1 LNIPNFISLG
11 RLLMVPVVV
20 WAILDDRM
28 ALAFWIFVGAGLS
41 DAVDGFLARRMSC
54 ISVVGEFLDPLAD
67 KALLM
72 SIYVALG
79 TEGYL
84 PNWIVI
90 LVVSRDVLI
99 IGGATL
105 YQLLTG
111 NLKMTPLYI
120 SKINTV
126 VQIVLAGFVLGSN
139 GLGVEAELPITV
151 LVLLAGVTTLVSGG
165 SYVVGWS
172 AKAASLEDRPQ

>member
-1 LNIPNFISLG
+1 VNIPNFISLA
-11 RLLMVPVVV
+11 RLLMVPIVI
-20 WAILDDRM
+20 WAILDDRLG
-28 ALAFWIFVGAGLS
+28 LAFWLFVGAGLS
-41 DAVDGFLARRMSC
+41 DAVDGFLARRLSC
-54 ISVVGEFLDPLAD
+54 ISVVGEYLDPLAD

-79 TEGYL
+79 TQGYL

-99 IGGATL
+99 IGGAML

-111 NLKMTPLYI
+111 NLKMSPLFV
-120 SKINTV
+120 SKINTL
-126 VQIVLAGFVLGSN
+126 VQILLAGLVLGSH
-139 GLGVEAELPITV
+139 GLEVEAELPIV
-151 LVLLAGVTTLVSGG
+151 ALVWLAGITTLVSGG

-172 AKAASLEDRPQ
+172 AKAASLEDSQK

>member
-1 LNIPNFISLG
+1 MNIPNFISLG
-11 RLLMVPVVV
+11 RLLLVPVVV

-28 ALAFWIFVGAGLS
+28 SLAFWLFVGAGLS
-41 DAVDGFLARRMSC
+41 DAVDGFLARRLSC
-54 ISVVGEFLDPLAD
+54 ISVVGEYLDPLAD

-72 SIYVALG
+72 SIYVTLG

-99 IGGATL
+99 IGGAVL
-105 YQLLTG
+105 YQLLTD
-111 NLKMTPLYI
+111 NLKMEPLFI

-126 VQIVLAGFVLGSN
+126 VQIVLAGIVLGSF
-139 GLGVEAELPITV
+139 GLGVEAEVYILAMV
-151 LVLLAGVTTLVSGG
+151 WLAGITTLVSGA
-165 SYVVGWS
+165 SYVVRWS
-172 AKAASLEDRPQ
+172 AKAGSMEDQQQ

>member
-1 LNIPNFISLG
+1 LNIPNFISLA
-11 RLLMVPVVV
+11 RLLMVPVVI

-41 DAVDGFLARRMSC
+41 DAIDGFLARRLSC

-72 SIYVALG
+72 SIYVTLG
-79 TEGYL
+79 AEGYL

-99 IGGATL
+99 IGGAML
-105 YQLLTG
+105 YQLITG
-111 NLKMTPLYI
+111 NLKMTPLFI

-126 VQIVLAGFVLGSN
+126 VQILLAGFVLGSHA
-139 GLGVEAELPITV
+139 LGVDAEMAIV
-151 LVLLAGVTTLVSGG
+151 ALVWLAGVTTLLSGG

-172 AKAASLEDRPQ
+172 AKAASMEDSPK

>member
-1 LNIPNFISLG
+1 MNIPNFISLA
-11 RLLMVPVVV
+11 RLLLVPVVI

-28 ALAFWIFVGAGLS
+28 ALAFWLFVGAGLS
-41 DAVDGFLARRMSC
+41 DAVDGFLARRLSC
-54 ISVVGEFLDPLAD
+54 VSVVGEYLDPLAD

-72 SIYVALG
+72 SIYVTLG
-79 TEGYL
+79 SEGYL

-99 IGGATL
+99 IGGAML
-105 YQLLTG
+105 YQLLTES
-111 NLKMTPLYI
+111 LKMAPLFV

-126 VQIVLAGFVLGSN
+126 VQIVLAGFVLGSH
-139 GLGVEAELPITV
+139 GLDVEAEQFIV
-151 LVLLAGVTTLVSGG
+151 ALVWLTGITTLVSGA

-172 AKAASLEDRPQ
+172 AKAASMEDHRK